1 MVLFVSEYDK
11 YKESRLTN
19 YVVKLEEL
27 IDRKL
32 SEQGLVDWPEMYVYV
47 DCVASERFSHT
58 TLGLTMCELN
68 KSDRATIR
76 KRIINDYVK
85 AGWYATWDRVQITTR
100 NSRIF
105 RRDKV
110 ETRATYALKITKG
123 DC

>member
-1 MVLFVSEYDK
+1 MVLSVSEYDK
-11 YKESRLTN
+11 YRESRLTN

-47 DCVASERFSHT
+47 DCVASEKFSHT

-68 KSDRATIR
+68 KSDRSTIR

-85 AGWYATWDRVQITTR
+85 AGWHATWDCVQITTR

-105 RRDKV
+105 RSDKV
-110 ETRATYALKITKG
+110 ETRTTHVLKIDKS
-123 DC
+123 

>member
-1 MVLFVSEYDK
+1 MVLSVDEYDK

-47 DCVASERFSHT
+47 DCVASEKFSHT
-58 TLGLTMCELN
+58 TLGLTLCELN
-68 KSDRATIR
+68 KSDRATVR
-76 KRIINDYVK
+76 KRIINDYAK
-85 AGWYATWDRVQITTR
+85 AGWHVTWDNVQITTR

-105 RRDKV
+105 RSDKV
-110 ETRATYALKITKG
+110 ETCTTHVLKINKS
-123 DC
+123 